1 MSWHEVS
8 LRLFIR
14 QQQQTPVNPYSRAS
28 QKREELVS
36 LPDIFSSSHIN
47 SLAYAQ
53 LFLTI
58 AQLMRR
64 FDLTLSETTAA
75 DMEWDDCYTP
85 KTRGH
90 LRVTV
95 EPLSE

>member
-8 LRLFIR
+8 LRLFIH
-14 QQQQTPVNPYSRAS
+14 QHYQTPVNPYSRVP
-28 QKREELVS
+28 QKRELVS